1 MEEKILI
8 KSEKYNIKVM
18 IILIL
23 IIGIIASI
31 LSFVVPVTHEMDFY
45 KDSYAEYLEHQEV
58 GCSDYLCYR
67 CKYHGNNESLMEFA
81 LNGTLPY
88 YIRSSM
94 IPVGIAILIDII
106 IYLWL
111 HSYTLTITD
120 KRVFGKVAFGKRVD
134 LPVDSISAISS
145 INLFKGVSVSTSS
158 GKIRFIAIKNAN
170 EIYDVINKLL
180 VDRQKEISQ
189 GTMAIQSSDEAD
201 QIKKYKELLDTGVIT
216 QEEFDAKKK
225 QLLGL

>member
-31 LSFVVPVTHEMDFY
+31 LSFVVPVTDQIDFY
-45 KDSYAEYLEHQEV
+45 KDRYAEYLEHQEV
-58 GCSDYLCYR
+58 GCSDYICYF
-67 CKYHGNNESLMEFA
+67 CEYHGNNESLMEFA

-189 GTMAIQSSDEAD
+189 GTMVIQSSDEAD